1 MKIINFSRT
10 WLFEE
15 NIYEK
20 LGLLMLD
27 QGAFSYSKY
36 IFTLFTF
43 FNSKYVNSVYI
54 FLH

>member
-1 MKIINFSRT
+1 MIITKIIIILNLPRT

-27 QGAFSYSKY
+27 QGTFFYSKY
-36 IFTLFTF
+36 IDF
-43 FNSKYVNSVYI
+43 VYI
-54 FLH
+54 FLQ